1 MMVVHHLDHLV
12 PLGAVTDWRH
22 ARPTRPRPSRW
33 SGHFPCW
40 CGSASLRSSTSQAHH
55 PPGLISTHPT
65 LSMVSTTRRMSS
77 TAPSLATDKMCTID
91 LKLRRWS
98 SQTLTVIILLLV
110 AACGYIGWQR
120 PFLEGE
126 EVTIII
132 LVAACGHHWQRPFTE
147 EKVTQ
152 LPPPAKRS
160 DLTTALCLRI
170 MKCWV
175 IWNIE

>member
-1 MMVVHHLDHLV
+1 MATWPPHPAP
-12 PLGAVTDWRH
+12 PLTLI
-22 ARPTRPRPSRW
+22 RPLSLLMRQRITSIK
-33 SGHFPCW
+33 HIT
-40 CGSASLRSSTSQAHH
+40 SASPA
-55 PPGLISTHPT
+55 
-65 LSMVSTTRRMSS
+65 
-77 TAPSLATDKMCTID
+77 
-91 LKLRRWS
+91 WS
-98 SQTLTVIILLLV
+98 SSQPIPPHLWSVLDACHPQLQVLPLIRCVRQISNYDHPEPLTFIILLLV

-160 DLTTALCLRI
+160 DLTTALCLRN
-170 MKCWV
+170 MKC
-175 IWNIE
+175 